1 MKQHVV
7 VAVVFACALAG
18 ARDARAQAQN
28 YQPIRLDVGIAGA
41 YTPSYGR
48 AGFGAVLEAKFN
60 ATDKIAAGLRFDGV
74 VSFGGSI
81 GPEGS
86 TSVSVGA
93 AAATLLDGEYFL
105 TTSSVRPFVGM
116 GLGLYAIASQS
127 IEASDSNTSVS
138 QVAGR
143 YFGIAP
149 SLGIDLGRLRL
160 AVTYNLILGADI
172 EVRQNVGMPNE
183 ELTTYGQSYV
193 LFELSFRIG
202 GARRPPPPT
211 PLPAGGYYNPT
222 GPYTPP
228 VTPPAPAPQ

>member
-1 MKQHVV
+1 MKHGVV
-7 VAVVFACALAG
+7 LLAVVCAFAG
-18 ARDARAQAQN
+18 VREARAQAPN
-28 YQPIRLDVGIAGA
+28 YQAIRVDVGIAGA

-48 AGFGAVLEAKFN
+48 AGFGGVLEAKFN
-60 ATDKIAAGLRFDGV
+60 ITDNIAAGLRFDGV

-93 AAATLLDGEYFL
+93 AAATLLEAEYYL
-105 TTSSVRPFVGM
+105 TTSSVRPFIGA
-116 GLGLYAIASQS
+116 GLGIYAIVSQS
-127 IEASDSNTSVS
+127 IEADDANTSVS

-143 YFGIAP
+143 FFGVAP

-172 EVRQNVGMPNE
+172 VLTQNVGMPNE
-183 ELTTYGQSYV
+183 TETTYGQSYV

-202 GARRPPPPT
+202 GARKPPPPT
-211 PLPAGGYYNPT
+211 PLPPGGYYNPT
-222 GPYTPP
+222 GPYMPP
-228 VTPPAPAPQ
+228 VAPAPQ